1 MSWRRP
7 KTLNCCQR
15 PRSNHKAE
23 SQGGDTQ
30 DIAETHWK
38 SFYNNWKYLWSLPN
52 KLPWTTFPI
61 SHCSRRRPPVLRSSH
76 YGSWPYSG
84 YPVSMDLKGIPYRH
98 KHSLPNSE
106 TVFKNKTQLR
116 SARYASFSST
126 TAKCGAILTWTT
138 VWPRVWLKS
147 VISYLGKVKVAFNCQ
162 WMM

>member
-38 SFYNNWKYLWSLPN
+38 SFYNNWKCLWSLPN

-98 KHSLPNSE
+98 EHSLPNSE
-106 TVFKNKTQLR
+106 TVFKTQHNYGLPDTLH
-116 SARYASFSST
+116 SAQQLPNAVQY
-126 TAKCGAILTWTT
+126 
-138 VWPRVWLKS
+138 WLEPLFGQGSGSKS
-147 VISYLGKVKVAFNCQ
+147 VISYLGKVRVAFNCQ